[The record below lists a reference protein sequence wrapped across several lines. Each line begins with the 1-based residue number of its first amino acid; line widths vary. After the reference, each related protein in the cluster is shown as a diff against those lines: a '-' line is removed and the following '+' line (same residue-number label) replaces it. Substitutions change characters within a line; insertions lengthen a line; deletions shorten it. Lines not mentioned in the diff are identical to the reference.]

1 MRASCLVRFVVIRA
15 EHGERFPGQN
25 WARLPPRT
33 SPSSSACLQVSPCPS
48 GPRFSRSS
56 SSASACLQQL
66 VRAPASVPASVS
78 GSDDDRATPA
88 PIQCPRPGED
98 YPCTL
103 CPTLLVDACKRWL
116 LSLVQWAEFHRL
128 SSPEWKKTLFW
139 IGIIGV
145 RRFRESEDFV
155 WLLLDG

>member
-1 MRASCLVRFVVIRA
+1 MPPASSDSSLS
-15 EHGERFPGQN
+15 ERSTGRDSLDKIGHVFLREL
-25 WARLPPRT
+25 RLPPRPAYK
-33 SPSSSACLQVSPCPS
+33 SLRAPS

-128 SSPEWKKTLFW
+128 SSREWKKTLC
-139 IGIIGV
+139 
-145 RRFRESEDFV
+145 
-155 WLLLDG
+155 LDAFLVAK